1 MDPEKKL
8 LREITTNQTE
18 LLQRIRTALFDVGD
32 SNNDVTT
39 LEIRNED
46 RSSTSIFWLLR
57 VISNSWTS
65 ALTRAD
71 WWCRAKQELESKLI
85 HERSMH
91 TDTLRHNIA
100 LRTELQLAKKRI
112 AELELANAAYSLGQM
127 KGEMFA

>member
-18 LLQRIRTALFDVGD
+18 LLQRIRTALFNVGD

-39 LEIRNED
+39 LAIRNED

-57 VISNSWTS
+57 AISNSWTS
-65 ALTRAD
+65 ALYQANG
-71 WWCRAKQELESKLI
+71 WYRAKKELDSRLI

-100 LRTELQLAKKRI
+100 LQTELKVAKKRI
-112 AELELANAAYSLGQM
+112 AELELANAAYSLEQM
-127 KGEMFA
+127 KGMS